1 MTHRAAGA
9 HARFQQSRRESLSAS
24 ARWKSS
30 ALRGQAGPP
39 NAPTSGPVPATRA
52 VTADQETRGRLL
64 TAAERLFA
72 DRGFKK
78 VTVREICRAAR
89 ANVAAVNYH
98 FGDKLGLYREVLQS
112 AIDVIRA
119 TNDAARKAGEGQTA
133 EEQLRRYIVIFVH
146 RVLGA
151 GHDTVHKLIHREMN
165 DPTPALDALVE
176 QGVRPRINYLSGLI
190 AEIIGCPPSD
200 QRVLRCVAS
209 VQTQS
214 IAYLP
219 NPIAARLG
227 LTFTPTPAH
236 LDELAGHIAEFSLAG
251 IHAVRKSKVRR

>member
-1 MTHRAAGA
+1 MTTDRPVGA
-9 HARFQQSRRESLSAS
+9 HARVRPQ
-24 ARWKSS
+24 K
-30 ALRGQAGPP
+30 
-39 NAPTSGPVPATRA
+39 APGLGPVPATSA
-52 VTADQETRGRLL
+52 ATADQETRGRLL

-112 AIDVIRA
+112 AIDAMRA
-119 TNDAARKAGEGQTA
+119 TNDAARRAGEGQTA

-151 GHDTVHKLIHREMN
+151 GDDAVHKLIHREIN

-176 QGVRPRINYLSGLI
+176 QGVRPRLEYLSGLI
-190 AEIIGCPPSD
+190 AEIIGCAPSD

-227 LTFTPTPAH
+227 LTFKPTAAH
-236 LDELAGHIAEFSLAG
+236 LDELADHIAEFSLAG
-251 IHAVRKSKVRR
+251 VRAVARSGHARRSRAART